1 MAHPIQRTYQAGEAV
16 TQQEWEQQDTEF
28 RARYLNSLSEAEDVE
43 PDELWERLPYW
54 LRRHITYF
62 IKGDSQ

>member
-1 MAHPIQRTYQAGEAV
+1 M